1 MRILKHIAM
10 AGFIAFLLSPEKTH
24 QREDNHEHN
33 NDVVDVV
40 VVIDDTG
47 CVARVLTCSLFE
59 SIKVSKER
67 SISFIAEHLGIEA
80 DYCLLNGG
88 MVLESDYDRPLSEL
102 IGSAKRIAIYFMN
115 KIDNA

>member
-10 AGFIAFLLSPEKTH
+10 AGFIAFLLSPEKSR
-24 QREDNHEHN
+24 QREDIRDHSI
-33 NDVVDVV
+33 DVV

-67 SISFIAEHLGIEA
+67 SISIFEFAEQTRQKKRLH
-80 DYCLLNGG
+80 
-88 MVLESDYDRPLSEL
+88 
-102 IGSAKRIAIYFMN
+102 SAGAFS
-115 KIDNA
+115 

>member
-1 MRILKHIAM
+1 MKLLKHIAM
-10 AGFIAFLLSPEKTH
+10 AGFIAFLLSPEKSR
-24 QREDNHEHN
+24 QREDIRDHSI
-33 NDVVDVV
+33 DVV

-80 DYCLLNGG
+80 DCCLLNGG

-102 IGSAKRIAIYFMN
+102 IGSDERIALYFMN

>member
-10 AGFIAFLLSPEKTH
+10 AGFIAFLLSPEKSR
-24 QREDNHEHN
+24 QREDIRDHSI
-33 NDVVDVV
+33 DVV

-47 CVARVLTCSLFE
+47 CVTRVLTCSLFE

-67 SISFIAEHLGIEA
+67 SISFIAEHLGIKA
-80 DYCLLNGG
+80 DCCLLNGRT
-88 MVLESDYDRPLSEL
+88 VLESDYDRPLSEL
-102 IGSAKRIAIYFMN
+102 IGSDKRIAIYFMN